1 MDASPSTRGSVSPV
15 TSQNAT
21 PRKNQENATT
31 NDDMGKPR
39 RSPQLNRNH
48 ELENL
53 LSEDDSFNETDLF
66 QQMEEE
72 KIRYPGASGWAPAE
86 ERLFEILF
94 MRQDLPLLPS
104 NWDIDFSG
112 VPISEVVF
120 DTSDEHPPIIYAHGK
135 DFRGEFNAIHQNL
148 RTGH

>member
-1 MDASPSTRGSVSPV
+1 MDPSPSTRGSVSPV
-15 TSQNAT
+15 ASQNVT
-21 PRKNQENATT
+21 PRANQGNAAC
-31 NDDMGKPR
+31 DDMRKSR
-39 RSPQLNRNH
+39 RSPQPSRNN

-53 LSEDDSFNETDLF
+53 LSNEDDSFHETDLF

-72 KIRYPGASGWAPAE
+72 KIRYPGASGWAAAE

-135 DFRGEFNAIHQNL
+135 DFRGECCTLCQL
-148 RTGH
+148 